1 MKRTLFFAI
10 LVASCMIV
18 TAQRIQRTT
27 GDTLVIDSN
36 DKLVTM
42 PLHENDYGVWRK
54 ISLYNDRVHWQ
65 TVTQTPWHVVA
76 FGESVKVGKKY
87 RYRICVTVVD
97 SNGIAIPDADVRFV
111 DSKKYGRKPL
121 KYDAREMA
129 YISTIKVKGQN
140 AVSLYVTVNNIRREI
155 SLNPEKEYYF
165 DYSDIYFAKEGKRM
179 LNQNSSWLV
188 TDKNMYKPGDTIR
201 WKVVG
206 VSPNK
211 GNIMAGDSVSVS
223 ISVRY
228 DKQTPLFRGRLNNRG
243 VAFGEALVD
252 TLKLTADR
260 YYSMVCTYYPE
271 NKESSDLAF
280 ASIYYKDYELKD
292 VVATCYSDKHDY
304 LWNDSVRLSFKVTD
318 EKGDYLDNGVVKC
331 QFSIAGIDRIYSE
344 HVWYQNALTDTLSAN
359 VNHGMAE
366 IAVPTSDWLKADYGA
381 FCRWSFRSADGTERN
396 GSLFINYRK
405 EPVKEPL
412 VESDKML
419 DITNFSAINTADSVG
434 FTAVAPFDSIQSKS
448 RPFHWTIYRNAKL
461 FDAGVDT
468 VLNWR
473 RAESG
478 EAMYYCFIDGDGI
491 HRDSHNIKHGKYGLD
506 VEVVQRKS
514 VIPGSVDE
522 ITVRVTDNKGKPV
535 PDVDIT
541 ALGYT
546 KKLGRNLMMPET
558 WEWYKEKCE
567 RRVAD
572 MYDSEVVNSGDSVIK
587 EPWLV
592 ELLQADSTQYWQ
604 LAHNST
610 DSVRAI
616 KSRSSINKPQV
627 VPVLVHD
634 NQILPISRL
643 DIDYQ
648 PAWIT
653 GTSDRYSFAIRN
665 NVLHCFS
672 FYIGD
677 TVYEKTVG
685 GVYLKDN
692 EKVWLSIPL
701 TSCKKSKAFGNKN
714 LASLDLESRQVP
726 VSCQVQKGIGYL
738 VSASNVGDS
747 IVRPI
752 ASSGNGSFSR
762 SPDYYGQ
769 IGYYEMRLD
778 GPTAYFPFSLDFDA
792 VSYYSDSRVLI
803 GHDRCK
809 ENGQKKLTK
818 KQLKNIVVEAGF
830 PSLDDSICTTAQLH
844 SNWVRSV
851 DSRRAS
857 ADVYNSI
864 IRSNTRIRL
873 LYADNEERPVN
884 LIYRAED
891 DSVEYIAGVNNRYSI
906 SLLPGKRY
914 ELKFLY
920 KDARVRTLIV
930 DVHSNGYHVVKATLD
945 SSMEVIHNEQTV
957 ALEDSVRHLY
967 EARMPVG
974 GRYTRSSRD
983 YSEDAVE
990 LNEVMV
996 VAYGTSSRQKKS
1008 MAMKSAAPQSNVGSA
1023 SGMALNSADAE
1034 MIVMEEETEELYALA
1049 LEAAPVPESEE
1060 VTIRDDFSDVAF
1072 WQPDLVTDKNGEVR
1086 FSVKYPDDL
1095 TEWRESFVAIKGRQ
1109 RGYAMSNVIARKD
1122 EVAKLKMPRFAV
1134 KGDSVSAIGTG
1145 INYIT
1150 GASAVDTIFAVA
1162 EGDSLCMQYVFGHD
1176 GEKRCSPVF
1185 AQGMEARDA
1194 NFYIIEGDT
1203 SFTLKYNKTISS
1215 PMEVNVYTDI
1225 REALINSVKDLAK
1238 ADWCSSNDYL
1248 ALRLSAMR
1256 MVADTDYTKDIANI
1270 EKKLLDNRMNNG
1282 LWCWYGK
1289 GNEHFSSLWVTEQVL
1304 SALGSKAVADNN
1316 FNTRLASDFIR
1327 YRSERYWP
1335 GMFQIAKLFDIVG
1348 DTIQRDLRLD
1358 EIPADSLAKY
1368 DRSALIEYQIMR
1380 GMEVRFDTMRHR
1392 TYTGGEYYSL
1402 NLKHRCCWFN
1412 PVYEQ
1417 IETSLL
1423 AYMYYSMC
1431 GDAARC
1437 RAIKLWLMQYVRNRG
1452 RFGIALSESLS
1463 LKIVK
1468 ALWQDDKI
1476 GIRDLLY
1483 QLSIDNEIASELPYS
1498 TVVTDD
1504 ARVEYKGKRTLYVST
1519 EQKYWEENPDV
1530 VSNGMTIKAEYVS
1543 VNKKE
1548 NRSVIKVDVTLEAD
1562 AEYLVISI
1570 PIPAGCSYDETT
1582 YSYTRGESHREEYKD
1597 RVNIFCERIGEGSHH
1612 FEVPL
1617 NERYPGVYTINPS
1630 EVHLIYFPAFNA
1642 NNKKTKVRL

>member
-1 MKRTLFFAI
+1 MKKTILILLMLAI
-10 LVASCMIV
+10 SIMSS
-18 TAQRIQRTT
+18 AQRIQRTT

-36 DKLVTM
+36 NKLVTT
-42 PLHENDYGVWRK
+42 PLRENDYGVWRK
-54 ISLYNDRVHWQ
+54 ISLYEDRVHWQ

-87 RYRICVTVVD
+87 QYRICVTVID
-97 SNGIAIPDADVRFV
+97 SNGITIPDADVRFV
-111 DSKKYGRKPL
+111 DTKKYGKKPL
-121 KYDAREMA
+121 KYDANEIA
-129 YISTIKVKGQN
+129 YISTVKVKGQN
-140 AVSLYVTVNNIRREI
+140 PVSMYVTVNNIRREI
-155 SLNPEKEYYF
+155 SLNPENDYYF
-165 DYSDIYFAKEGKRM
+165 DYSDIYFAKEGKHT

-201 WKVVG
+201 WKAVCVN
-206 VSPNK
+206 PNK
-211 GNIMAGDSVSVS
+211 GSIMAGDSVS
-223 ISVRY
+223 ISLSLRY
-228 DKQTPLFRGRLNNRG
+228 DKETSLFRGRLNNRG

-260 YYSMVCTYYPE
+260 YYSMTCTYYPE
-271 NKESSDLAF
+271 NKEASDLAF
-280 ASIYYKDYELKD
+280 TTIYYKDYELKD
-292 VVATCYSDKHDY
+292 VVVSCRSDKRLY

-331 QFSIAGIDRIYSE
+331 QLFISNINRIYGES
-344 HVWYQNALTDTLSAN
+344 VWYQSALTDMLSAN
-359 VNHGMAE
+359 VNQGVAV
-366 IAVPTSDWLKADYGA
+366 IVVPTSDWLKADYSA
-381 FCRWSFRSADGTERN
+381 ICRWSFRSADGTERN

-412 VESDKML
+412 VESDMML
-419 DITNFSAINTADSVG
+419 DITSFNTINTADSVG
-434 FTAVAPFDSIQSKS
+434 FTAVAPFDSVMSKS
-448 RPFHWTIYRNAKL
+448 RPFHWTIYRNARL
-461 FDAGVDT
+461 FAAGVDT
-468 VLNWR
+468 VLDWR
-473 RAESG
+473 CAESG

-491 HRDSHNIKHGKYGLD
+491 NRDSRNIRHGKYGLD

-535 PDVDIT
+535 SGVDIT

-558 WEWYKEKCE
+558 WEWYKDKCL
-567 RRVAD
+567 RRVANI
-572 MYDSEVVNSGDSVIK
+572 YGSNTINSGDSVIK

-604 LAHNST
+604 LTHNNT
-610 DSVRAI
+610 DSVRVI
-616 KSRSSINKPQV
+616 KSRSSIDKPQI

-653 GTSDRYSFAIRN
+653 GTNDRYSFAIRN
-665 NVLHCFS
+665 SVYHCFS

-677 TVYEKTVG
+677 SVYEKTIG
-685 GVYLKDN
+685 GIYLKDN

-701 TSCKKSKAFGNKN
+701 SSCKKSKAFNDKN
-714 LASLDLESRQVP
+714 LANINLKSRRVP
-726 VSCQVQKGIGYL
+726 VNCHVSKGIGYL
-738 VSASNVGDS
+738 VSAGYTGDS
-747 IVRPI
+747 IIRPVP
-752 ASSGNGSFSR
+752 ADNGVLSR
-762 SPDYYGQ
+762 ACNHNEV
-769 IGYYEMRLD
+769 GYYEMRLD
-778 GPTAYFPFSLDFDA
+778 GSTAYFPFSLDFDA

-803 GHDRCK
+803 GHDKCK
-809 ENGQKKLTK
+809 ENDQKKLTK

-844 SNWVRSV
+844 SDWVKSV
-851 DSRRAS
+851 DSHRAS
-857 ADVYNSI
+857 ADVNNCFMHSI
-864 IRSNTRIRL
+864 LRIRL
-873 LYADNEERPVN
+873 LYADKEEKPVN
-884 LIYRAED
+884 IIYRAEG
-891 DSVEYIAGVNNRYSI
+891 DSVEYIVGVKNKYYLSVI
-906 SLLPGKRY
+906 PGKRY

-920 KDARVRTLIV
+920 KDARVRTLSV
-930 DVHSNGYHVVKATLD
+930 DVHESGYHVVKATLD
-945 SSMEVIHNEQTV
+945 SSMTVIHNDQTV
-957 ALEDSVRHLY
+957 ALEDYIRHVY
-967 EARMPVG
+967 ENKMASG
-974 GRYTRSSRD
+974 GKYTRSSRD

-996 VAYGTSSRQKKS
+996 VAYGTSSRKS
-1008 MAMKSAAPQSNVGSA
+1008 KPMMMKSAAPEANSVRIR
-1023 SGMALNSADAE
+1023 GMASNSADAE
-1034 MIVMEEETEELYALA
+1034 MIVLEEETEELYALA

-1060 VTIRDDFSDVAF
+1060 ITIRDDFSDVAF
-1072 WQPDLVTDKNGEVR
+1072 WQPDLMTDKNGEVH
-1086 FSVKYPDDL
+1086 FTVKYPDDL

-1109 RGYAMSNVIARKD
+1109 RGYAMSSVIARKD

-1134 KGDSVSAIGTG
+1134 VGDSVSAIGTG
-1145 INYIT
+1145 VNYIT
-1150 GASAVDTIFAVA
+1150 GASAVDTIYAVA

-1225 REALINSVKDLAK
+1225 REALINSVKELAK
-1238 ADWCSSNDYL
+1238 SDWCSSNDYL

-1256 MVADTDYTKDIANI
+1256 MVADTDYTKEIANI
-1270 EKKLLDNRMNNG
+1270 EKKLLDNRMANG
-1282 LWCWYGK
+1282 LWSWYGK

-1304 SALGSKAVADNN
+1304 AALGSKAVADNN
-1316 FNTRLASDFIR
+1316 FNTRIASDFIR
-1327 YRSERYWP
+1327 YRNERYWL
-1335 GMFQIAKLFDIVG
+1335 GMFQVAKLFDIAG
-1348 DTIQRDLRLD
+1348 DTIQRNLRLD

-1368 DRSALIEYQIMR
+1368 DRSALIEYQMMR
-1380 GMEVRFDTMRHR
+1380 GMEVKFDTMRHR

-1417 IETSLL
+1417 IETSLM
-1423 AYMYYSMC
+1423 AYKYYSQR
-1431 GDAARC
+1431 GDVARC

-1452 RFGIALSESLS
+1452 RFGISLGESLS

-1468 ALWQDDKI
+1468 TLWQDDKV
-1476 GIRDLLY
+1476 GVRDLLY
-1483 QLSIDNEIASELPYS
+1483 QLSIDNKIASELPYS

-1504 ARVEYKGKRTLYVST
+1504 AKLEYKGKRTLYVST
-1519 EQKYWEENPDV
+1519 EQKYWEEDPEV

-1543 VNKKE
+1543 VNEKE